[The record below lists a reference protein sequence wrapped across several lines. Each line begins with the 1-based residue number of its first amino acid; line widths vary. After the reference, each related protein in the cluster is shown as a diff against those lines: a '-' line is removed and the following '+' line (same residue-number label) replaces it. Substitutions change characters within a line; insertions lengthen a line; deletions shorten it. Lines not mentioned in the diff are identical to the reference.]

1 MKLWKYLLNFLSF
14 YELHINAIS
23 QSLAQDPKDDPRGS
37 LDSISG
43 GSYFWSTP
51 LNNKLC
57 CVLSLHILPVKWRNW
72 LEWPLMLQ
80 FYLLSQEKK
89 CCHLYCLKFH
99 FCIKSQE
106 LIYPN
111 TIHWRQLTT
120 GQCRTRHIQRPH
132 AMLFD
137 EASKETFIILLHPS
151 PVLATLWTLS
161 L

>member
-37 LDSISG
+37 LDLISG

-57 CVLSLHILPVKWRNW
+57 CVLSLHILPIKWRNW

-80 FYLLSQEKK
+80 FYLLSQEKNAVTCTAWNFISVLNHK
-89 CCHLYCLKFH
+89 NSFTQIQFTEDSWPQANAEPGTYRDHTPCYLMRHQRRHLSYYF
-99 FCIKSQE
+99 
-106 LIYPN
+106 
-111 TIHWRQLTT
+111 IH
-120 GQCRTRHIQRPH
+120 P
-132 AMLFD
+132 
-137 EASKETFIILLHPS
+137 PY
-151 PVLATLWTLS
+151 
-161 L
+161 